1 MSTAVKH
8 SHCHC
13 HLAVKSPAAAGA
25 NLCYIACGASI
36 IVLPYASGAFNSDV
50 WTLLAFNM
58 IFLGLAS
65 FVFHSDGEVLN
76 DWSHRADLTFILV
89 VIGAMPSLAMNA
101 LWQAYNGKK
110 SLPRDLVAVVTKMSA
125 MLISGCVRWPASL
138 PSLSRHHL
146 APDDTRLHD
155 ALARLGHGD

>member
-1 MSTAVKH
+1 M
-8 SHCHC
+8 
-13 HLAVKSPAAAGA
+13 KSPAAAGA
-25 NLCYIACGASI
+25 NLCYIVCGGA
-36 IVLPYASGAFNSDV
+36 IVALPYLGGYHIPDV
-50 WTLLAFNM
+50 FMLLAVNM

-65 FVFHSDGEVLN
+65 FIFHYDGEVLN

-89 VIGAMPSLAMNA
+89 VVGAMPSLAING

-110 SLPRDLVAVVTKMSA
+110 SLPRDLVAVLTKMSA

-138 PSLSRHHL
+138 SSLSRHHL
-146 APDDTRLHD
+146 ALDDERLHD

>member
-1 MSTAVKH
+1 M
-8 SHCHC
+8 
-13 HLAVKSPAAAGA
+13 KSPAAAGA
-25 NLCYIACGASI
+25 NLCYIVCGGA
-36 IVLPYASGAFNSDV
+36 IVALPYLGGYHIPDV
-50 WTLLAFNM
+50 FMLLAVNM

-110 SLPRDLVAVVTKMSA
+110 SPPRDLVAMLTKMSA
-125 MLISGCVRWPASL
+125 MFISGCVRWPASL
-138 PSLSRHHL
+138 PSLSHHHL
-146 APDDTRLHD
+146 APDDKRLHD